1 MRIKRRKLWKHGCP
15 FDTRASQQEQGKI
28 EIYNDLKGEIK
39 ILYKCKEV
47 MIIPVVVGE
56 VNIGCNAFEKW
67 FKELKINVLVP
78 LFQKG
83 LVIKRLADSTTSG
96 QTDTTS
102 GQKDTTGGQTS
113 TTSEQTSTTSGKKS
127 T

>member
-96 QTDTTS
+96 QTDTT
-102 GQKDTTGGQTS
+102 GGQTS